1 MKKKYFKP
9 AAVIVKIQSCSII
22 CQSQNPYSTM
32 ESGDIFE
39 DAPLNDNDYIVG
51 GGEIR

>member
-1 MKKKYFKP
+1 MTP

-39 DAPLNDNDYIVG
+39 DVPQNDIDYIVG